1 MDYMD
6 ESAEKPIKVFQTG
19 SSFQGSGSLVA
30 IVSSLLSVLT
40 AYCFIPVVQA
50 APVGGNI
57 VGGSGS
63 INTNGL
69 TTTIQQNTQSQ
80 VINWN
85 SYNVKSNET
94 VNYLQPNASAISLNR
109 IPGNNASEIFGQIN
123 TNGQVV
129 LVNPNGILL

>member
-40 AYCFIPVVQA
+40 AYCLIPVAQA

-69 TTTIQQNTQSQ
+69 TTTIHQNTQSQ

-85 SYNVKSNET
+85 SYNVKANET

-123 TNGQVV
+123 ANGQVV
-129 LVNPNGILL
+129 LVNPNGMLL